1 MSQNPVISAARQ
13 WIESFIIPFNIC
25 PFAKREFQ
33 NDRIRYQCLSGQNLD
48 DHLFNLITECRYLDQ
63 HPETETTLLIYPDAF
78 AAFDDFLDFLSL
90 AEQLLYQQGFEG
102 IYQLASFHPLY
113 CFEGSDD
120 NDPANYTNRSPYP
133 MLHLIREASIEKALK
148 HYPHDPA
155 SIPENNIQLLR
166 KMGLTKLMALLAHC
180 TQHTDRKPS

>member
-1 MSQNPVISAARQ
+1 MPQNSVINLTRQ
-13 WIESFIIPFNIC
+13 WIESFIIPLNIC

-33 NDRIRYQCLSGQNLD
+33 NNRIRYQCRSGQNLE
-48 DHLFNLITECRYLDQ
+48 DHLFNLISECRYLDQ
-63 HPETETTLLIYPDAF
+63 HPETETTLLIYPEAFTHFDA
-78 AAFDDFLDFLSL
+78 FLDFLSL
-90 AEQLLYQQGFEG
+90 AEQLLYQHGFEG
-102 IYQLASFHPLY
+102 IYQLASFHPHY

-148 HYPHDPA
+148 HYPYDPE

-166 KMGLTKLMALLAHC
+166 KMGLDTLTALLS
-180 TQHTDRKPS
+180 QLQQR